1 MAFKIV
7 VMGGSFNPPTLAH
20 KIIMQSAVDC
30 IDAQMGIFV
39 PVSHAYL
46 KRKLRKDGGRI
57 CFSEE
62 DRMKMLN
69 IMCADDKRLSASD
82 MEYGSFM
89 VVTYDTLGKLQK
101 RYPEA
106 ELYFLS
112 GADKKKII
120 MDWAAKGD
128 FLEKYHLIIVGRDGV
143 DFERDFLEE
152 SELLDRRES
161 FVFLQQ
167 PEGIDHISS
176 TAVRKRMNLG
186 ESLEGFV
193 QTEVM
198 EMLDGISE
206 KDFPEEIERFTEE
219 YDFLSNICLSP
230 FIWEGITWK
239 TAENA
244 FQASKFSSPDRRKE
258 IALMSADKAKQRG
271 NIISVSKEWEDEKVE
286 IMESILRAKFSQNP
300 DLEEKLIGTG
310 DKILINGNNGKDLF
324 WGIDRYSFCG
334 ENHLG
339 KILMKIREERI
350 QEQKKGVAKI

>member
-1 MAFKIV
+1 
-7 VMGGSFNPPTLAH
+7 
-20 KIIMQSAVDC
+20 
-30 IDAQMGIFV
+30 
-39 PVSHAYL
+39 
-46 KRKLRKDGGRI
+46 
-57 CFSEE
+57 
-62 DRMKMLN
+62 
-69 IMCADDKRLSASD
+69 
-82 MEYGSFM
+82 
-89 VVTYDTLGKLQK
+89 
-101 RYPEA
+101 
-106 ELYFLS
+106 
-112 GADKKKII
+112 

-206 KDFPEEIERFTEE
+206 KDFPEEIERFIEE
-219 YDFLSNICLSP
+219 YDFLSNTCLSP
-230 FIWEGITWK
+230 FIWEGIAWK

-258 IALMSADKAKQRG
+258 KQWKRFILG
-271 NIISVSKEWEDEKVE
+271 N
-286 IMESILRAKFSQNP
+286 
-300 DLEEKLIGTG
+300 
-310 DKILINGNNGKDLF
+310 
-324 WGIDRYSFCG
+324 
-334 ENHLG
+334 
-339 KILMKIREERI
+339 
-350 QEQKKGVAKI
+350 